1 MNFNIEIVQ
10 RPKTYVT
17 GFCVGR
23 SQDDLKAAI
32 LRNKKV
38 TLDISFYTKTSLNV
52 SFNIEDI
59 SFRCSYVPAGC
70 ENLKFHTTAGHNMW
84 TSGNYEANY
93 FKILKKQGWNE
104 LKYYGMA
111 LVDSL
116 RLHTTE
122 TITLCF
128 LFDEEIMEKLGI
140 VEGKQSGCFFHHF
153 KNE

>member
-1 MNFNIEIVQ
+1 
-10 RPKTYVT
+10 
-17 GFCVGR
+17 
-23 SQDDLKAAI
+23 
-32 LRNKKV
+32 
-38 TLDISFYTKTSLNV
+38 
-52 SFNIEDI
+52 
-59 SFRCSYVPAGC
+59 
-70 ENLKFHTTAGHNMW
+70 MW

-104 LKYYGMA
+104 LKHYGMA